1 MVQWSTACLDWQE
14 RIVARPQRS
23 LIPFDPLFPG
33 QAEAAL
39 DIFRSLRIVDA
50 AGRPTFGEVARPWIM
65 DFVAAIFGAYDE
77 ETGRRLIQYFFM
89 LISKKNGK
97 STLAAGIMVTALIRN
112 WRDSGEY
119 YILAPTKETAD
130 NSYKP
135 ARDMIMADPDLCSIL
150 KPSAG
155 RVIEHRNTGAFLKVV
170 AADSETVSGKKTIGL
185 LIDELHLFG
194 KRANASS
201 MILEATGGLASRP
214 EGFVIYLSTQSDSIP
229 AGVFAQKLQEFRDI
243 RDGKVVDPGSLPIIY
258 EYPQAWHDA
267 AAYLNPETWR
277 ITNPNLGASVNAGY
291 LTDQLAK
298 AQLAGRAQVNGFL
311 AKHVNVEIG
320 LGLRADRWAGA
331 EYWERRTDP
340 TLTKEVLLARSEVVI
355 PGVDGGGLDDLM
367 GLSLLGRDRETKEWL
382 AWSHGWCHRGVLER
396 RKSIAPLLLDF
407 ERAGELTIVDDDPL
421 VDRLWEAMKVATE
434 RAKAAGRDEWFADDK
449 ALADEARANS
459 EARLPAG
466 HRRVGCNRQ
475 RRSRPRT
482 PRRGRCRSRRIG
494 AHRRRARRDPDYR
507 GEQAPRRCA
516 ARLRADECDQ
526 DLRAA
531 ARRRDTLARALAL
544 HGLVRVQRQDR
555 ADRHGDP
562 RDQAERRGRQD
573 RPLGSDDQCGGQDVA
588 KPEGGGGLRC
598 HGDDRLSRWLTASA
612 LAFRRSSRMN
622 HSGWATAPLAAR
634 LAGDWEAFRFFESP
648 RRRWRFMANVR
659 PHVVAARRRSLR
671 QRQRDNAMAFPRR

>member
-1 MVQWSTACLDWQE
+1 MRRRRRRGWYIRLVVQWSTACLDWQD

-39 DIFRSLRIVDA
+39 EIFRSLRIVDA

-135 ARDMIMADPDLCSIL
+135 ARDMIMADPDLRSIL

-185 LIDELHLFG
+185 LVDELHVFG
-194 KRANASS
+194 KRANAQS
-201 MILEATGGLASRP
+201 MLLEATGGLASRP
-214 EGFVIYLSTQSDSIP
+214 EGFVIYLSTQSDNIP

-243 RDGKVVDPGSLPIIY
+243 RDGKVVDPGSLPVLY
-258 EYPQAWHDA
+258 EYPKSWHDA
-267 AAYLNPETWR
+267 EAYREPEKWYV
-277 ITNPNLGASVNAGY
+277 TNPNLGASVNAGY

-298 AQLAGRAQVNGFL
+298 AQLAGRAEVNGFL

-320 LGLRADRWAGA
+320 LGLRTDRWAGA

-340 TLTKEVLLARSEVVI
+340 TLTKEELLARSEVVI

-367 GLSLLGRDRETKEWL
+367 GLNLLGRDRETKEWL
-382 AWSHGWCHRGVLER
+382 SWSHGWCHRGVLER
-396 RKSIAPLLLDF
+396 RKSIASLLLDF

-421 VDRLWEAMKVATE
+421 VDQLWEAMKVATE
-434 RAKAAGRDEWFADDK
+434 RAKAAGRDEWFEDDK
-449 ALADEARANS
+449 KLADEARAQIRMRGFPQDIA
-459 EARLPAG
+459 ELAAIVKGVLDLGILAEVAVDPAG
-466 HRRVGCNRQ
+466 LGLIVDALDAIGITEDNKLLVGVRQ
-475 RRSRPRT
+475 
-482 PRRGRCRSRRIG
+482 G
-494 AHRRRARRDPDYR
+494 Y
-507 GEQAPRRCA
+507 
-516 ARLRADECDQ
+516 
-526 DLRAA
+526 
-531 ARRRDTLARALAL
+531 ALMNAIKTS
-544 HGLVRVQRQDR
+544 
-555 ADRHGDP
+555 
-562 RDQAERRGRQD
+562 ERRLANGTFWHSPSRCMD
-573 RPLGSDDQCGGQDVA
+573 WCVA
-588 KPEGGGGLRC
+588 NVKIEP
-598 HGDDRLSRWLTASA
+598 T
-612 LAFRRSSRMN
+612 
-622 HSGWATAPLAAR
+622 ATAIRATKQN
-634 LAGDWEAFRFFESP
+634 AGDAKIDLW
-648 RRRWRFMANVR
+648 
-659 PHVVAARRRSLR
+659 AAMINGVDRMSLNPAST
-671 QRQRDNAMAFPRR
+671 QPEYQMIFLGAA